1 MGDLRVSEAV
11 NGVLIALIGTG
22 LPQASETGARVSS
35 QKLAEFGR
43 RMRELEQDIDY
54 SVAHIGDSLPGDA
67 GREYVRAMSVLT
79 GADGGTNYLREY
91 ERSLRSVAAGHRDQS
106 MNIQES
112 KWQII
117 AELIRLVIELTIL
130 AATAWIN
137 PAAAGQAAVA
147 KARSTTVFLTVLD
160 LFLRRTHLMP
170 SLSEALEEAFQ
181 TLVVRLGLMAFN
193 DPDMRPSG
201 VDWRAVWQSA
211 AFGGAAGWLSGPLRN
226 FADRF
231 NGLFAKSGSRGLF
244 KDLSGD
250 VTSKSGRD
258 LPGGGGTSGNSPQS
272 FGARLA
278 SSPRRVSEFVADGL
292 TEALPET
299 LLAMAFF
306 GTPFSWSAFATTFW
320 TSAVSEQTSDL
331 LGEGVTHG
339 VGNVREAYDDSALQA
354 KNTAGV
360 TGAAVPTSSRGTSST
375 TGGTTAPTGS
385 GRTRPALGTDV
396 NALDVLDRIGAPGV
410 TAPTTETG
418 TGRTGATDTES
429 VQAPRTTGGSGTRP
443 VTERAV
449 PDEVLGTDR
458 PGLAAEP
465 QTEDVTAPG
474 TTASP
479 TTTASAGVSTGS
491 NTPST
496 KGTSATADTNRAI
509 NTSAVRGEPRQ
520 RGLTRRPYR
529 GGPGSGPHHR
539 RPARR
544 GEPPVDDVLPGRRPP
559 YPRRRVRADRGD
571 LRSLRSLRDLGEEPR
586 GGPFRAARGRE
597 GTAHHDH
604 RIIPVEPVHDHRVAR
619 RRHLRAAG
627 AGHPA

>member
-211 AFGGAAGWLSGPLRN
+211 AFGGAAGWLSGPAQLRGP
-226 FADRF
+226 FQRAVREEREP
-231 NGLFAKSGSRGLF
+231 GAVQGPVG
-244 KDLSGD
+244 
-250 VTSKSGRD
+250 GRD
-258 LPGGGGTSGNSPQS
+258 VEVGAGSSRWRGY
-272 FGARLA
+272 FGQ
-278 SSPRRVSEFVADGL
+278 
-292 TEALPET
+292 
-299 LLAMAFF
+299 
-306 GTPFSWSAFATTFW
+306 FA
-320 TSAVSEQTSDL
+320 AV
-331 LGEGVTHG
+331 
-339 VGNVREAYDDSALQA
+339 VRS
-354 KNTAGV
+354 TAGV
-360 TGAAVPTSSRGTSST
+360 
-375 TGGTTAPTGS
+375 
-385 GRTRPALGTDV
+385 
-396 NALDVLDRIGAPGV
+396 V
-410 TAPTTETG
+410 TA
-418 TGRTGATDTES
+418 
-429 VQAPRTTGGSGTRP
+429 
-443 VTERAV
+443 
-449 PDEVLGTDR
+449 
-458 PGLAAEP
+458 
-465 QTEDVTAPG
+465 
-474 TTASP
+474 
-479 TTTASAGVSTGS
+479 AGVG
-491 NTPST
+491 
-496 KGTSATADTNRAI
+496 
-509 NTSAVRGEPRQ
+509 VRGGRSD
-520 RGLTRRPYR
+520 
-529 GGPGSGPHHR
+529 GG
-539 RPARR
+539 
-544 GEPPVDDVLPGRRPP
+544 
-559 YPRRRVRADRGD
+559 
-571 LRSLRSLRDLGEEPR
+571 
-586 GGPFRAARGRE
+586 
-597 GTAHHDH
+597 
-604 RIIPVEPVHDHRVAR
+604 VA
-619 RRHLRAAG
+619 
-627 AGHPA
+627 